1 MPNPEAL
8 HSLKS
13 IIIAGVVW
21 LKLYTHPAWPLSE
34 VLWGRV
40 SDSNTIVLHVNSQ
53 NMIIKEWSWSLAK
66 CLIIANLLV
75 PKTSGA
81 RLTFSAVPTHGAFFL
96 KIKKMIKP
104 YCTATITV
112 NHDQI
117 ITIPWKTTYLF
128 IYFLDIY
135 KRVYLFI
142 LSCVLYLVFMYKM
155 STKISSFSRTELW
168 DNSN

>member
-1 MPNPEAL
+1 MTKAL
-8 HSLKS
+8 YSPCLAFEWSALRESQWQQHIL
-13 IIIAGVVW
+13 
-21 LKLYTHPAWPLSE
+21 
-34 VLWGRV
+34 
-40 SDSNTIVLHVNSQ
+40 VLHVNSQ

-155 STKISSFSRTELW
+155 STKISRTFFK
-168 DNSN
+168 NRIVRQQ